1 MARPPKENQTTPEDA
16 QASALPKL
24 LWGTAQMC
32 AFLGVTDRRLQQLVD
47 EGVAVRESRGKYNA
61 FETIRA
67 YLGFVKDGDEEEV
80 DSDAIWKRERAR
92 WTKERADQVEIK
104 NAMLRGEIVLV
115 SDAVALLSE
124 EEAEV
129 RAGIEAT
136 EPELIGQIANRAL
149 SHGEVARLVRASHQ
163 KAFAAFTQDGPNPR
177 PLKTSSIPADLLEE
191 EGVDL
196 E

>member
-1 MARPPKENQTTPEDA
+1 MARPPKENQTTPADA
-16 QASALPKL
+16 PASALPKL

-32 AFLGVTDRRLQQLVD
+32 AFLGVSDRRLQQLVD

-67 YLGFVKDGDEEEV
+67 YLGFVKDGDEGEV
-80 DSDAIWKRERAR
+80 DSDAVWKKERAR
-92 WTKERADQVEIK
+92 WTKGRADQVEIK
-104 NAMLRGEIVLV
+104 NAMLLGEIVLV
-115 SDAVALLSE
+115 SDAVALLAE

-136 EPELIGQIANRAL
+136 EPELIAQLANVART
-149 SHGEVARLVRASHQ
+149 HGEVALLVRAAHQ
-163 KAFAAFTQDGPNPR
+163 KAFSAFTQDGPNPTA
-177 PLKTSSIPADLLEE
+177 LKISSIPPDLLVEE
-191 EGVDL
+191 EVDS